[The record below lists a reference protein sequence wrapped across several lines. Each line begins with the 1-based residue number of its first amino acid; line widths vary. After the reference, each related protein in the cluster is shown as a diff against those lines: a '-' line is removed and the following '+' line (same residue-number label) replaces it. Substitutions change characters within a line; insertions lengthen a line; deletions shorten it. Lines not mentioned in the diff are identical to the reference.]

1 MAEGIYDVLFDG
13 SADSEQA
20 SQAMS
25 QLLKYKKGMALVGSM
40 AGGPMANAAMMEK
53 QGEAEDKNLWQ
64 GLDKRLQYGQERQM
78 HTDRLL
84 QQKQQFDAQQGEARR
99 SLALTLAAMKGVGNK
114 PADQSMDDPT
124 LEMLAHQ
131 YARTGQ
137 LPPLGM
143 GQAAVGHRM
152 AIFKKAS
159 QLYPGLDVAG
169 QMASFGADKGSL
181 TGVTKMSD
189 AVEAFERT
197 AGKNL
202 NLLLDTMAKI
212 PDTGSPL
219 FNKPIR
225 AIDERLLGSNEMAAY
240 RAARQ
245 VALTEISRVVSN
257 PNLVGQLSDQ
267 ARREVF
273 EFNPDTATMAQTV
286 AVAKILRQ
294 DMNNRIASLHEQRG
308 IIKDR
313 ISTRPGQQDATQ
325 KSAAPSAVPPV
336 AGPER
341 GTSKSGKPM
350 VKVNGQWVY
359 E

>member
-1 MAEGIYDVLFDG
+1 MPDDIYSVLFG
-13 SADSEQA
+13 DSPDSQQA
-20 SQAMS
+20 AQAMS

-53 QGEAEDKNLWQ
+53 QGEAEDKNLWG

-78 HTDRLL
+78 HQDRLL
-84 QQKQQFDAQQGEARR
+84 QQSQQFRESQAAQDRQLR
-99 SLALTLAAMKGVGNK
+99 LTLGAMKGTTRPG
-114 PADQSMDDPT
+114 DQQMDDPT

-152 AIFKKAS
+152 AIFKKAA

-169 QMASFGADKGSL
+169 QMAGFGADKASL
-181 TGVTKMSD
+181 AGVTKMSD

-197 AGKNL
+197 AGQNL
-202 NLLLDTMAKI
+202 NILLETMAKI

-225 AIDERLLGSNEMAAY
+225 AIDERLLGSTEMAAY

-245 VALTEISRVVSN
+245 VALTEVSRVVSN

-267 ARREVF
+267 ARAEIF
-273 EFNPDTATMAQTV
+273 AFNPDTATMAQTV
-286 AVAKILRQ
+286 AVAKILRR

-308 IIKDR
+308 IIKGR
-313 ISTRPGQQDATQ
+313 ISTPPGQAEAEG
-325 KSAAPSAVPPV
+325 SAAPAT
-336 AGPER
+336 GPER
-341 GTSKSGKPM
+341 GTSKSGKPII
-350 VKVNGQWVY
+350 KINGQWVY